1 MEAVKAIPRDNPSMT
16 RHRSSWA
23 AADAALEFGR
33 FRVLLRQRQLVADG
47 VPIELGT
54 RAFDLLLVLLEADG
68 GLVTKDELMSR
79 VWPGIVV
86 AEENLKVQ
94 ISALRKA
101 FAEDRDFIRTEVGRL
116 STHYHSS
123 LDGRP
128 ECLSAPDAWR
138 RPVAS
143 KLGSP
148 MDFSTPAARLVCPAV
163 TLADALIQLTPR
175 APRLAGTSETGY
187 GAACLRSGRLD
198 YTATRSSNSRR

>member
-86 AEENLKVQ
+86 AEEILKVQ

-101 FAEDRDFIRTEVGRL
+101 FAEDRDFIRTEVGRGYRL
-116 STHYHSS
+116 TTTVRSTVAQ
-123 LDGRP
+123 
-128 ECLSAPDAWR
+128 SAYR
-138 RPVAS
+138 RPTRGGDRS
-143 KLGSP
+143 RQS
-148 MDFSTPAARLVCPAV
+148 LVRQW
-163 TLADALIQLTPR
+163 I
-175 APRLAGTSETGY
+175 
-187 GAACLRSGRLD
+187 
-198 YTATRSSNSRR
+198 SRRPRHGWCVPRSRWQTP